1 MLAMGV
7 LFGIIAI
14 IGFMWLY
21 YSRSFKQAEVLLFQK
36 GSLLTN
42 QSRYLVCPKCGSAQA
57 EVEDIKSVAK
67 LDYERKEASHYFV
80 RLPSLQ
86 LHGAPNCPSIS
97 FNNRRDVL

>member
-57 EVEDIKSVAK
+57 RSGGYQECCKI
-67 LDYERKEASHYFV
+67 
-80 RLPSLQ
+80 RL
-86 LHGAPNCPSIS
+86 
-97 FNNRRDVL
+97 

>member
-42 QSRYLVCPKCGSAQA
+42 QSRYLVCPKCGSAQSGGG
-57 EVEDIKSVAK
+57 IKSVAK
-67 LDYERKEASHYFV
+67 LDYEEGSLTLFCEASFLTSWRSKWSTYPF
-80 RLPSLQ
+80 R
-86 LHGAPNCPSIS
+86 
-97 FNNRRDVL
+97 

>member
-42 QSRYLVCPKCGSAQA
+42 QSRYLVCPEVWKCTGQKWRISR
-57 EVEDIKSVAK
+57 V
-67 LDYERKEASHYFV
+67 
-80 RLPSLQ
+80 LQ
-86 LHGAPNCPSIS
+86 N
-97 FNNRRDVL
+97 

>member
-57 EVEDIKSVAK
+57 RSAQARSGGYQECCKI
-67 LDYERKEASHYFV
+67 
-80 RLPSLQ
+80 RL
-86 LHGAPNCPSIS
+86 
-97 FNNRRDVL
+97 

>member
-57 EVEDIKSVAK
+57 GEDIKSVAK

-80 RLPSLQ
+80 RLPSTTSWRS
-86 LHGAPNCPSIS
+86 NCPSIS

>member
-57 EVEDIKSVAK
+57 RSGYDLGSGYTACSSCRNLLIGR
-67 LDYERKEASHYFV
+67 Y
-80 RLPSLQ
+80 SL
-86 LHGAPNCPSIS
+86 
-97 FNNRRDVL
+97 